1 MQGQKE
7 LFQATW
13 IPILALRPNG
23 YIYGQIPCG
32 VLIPPFV
39 RQWQQAGP
47 CRVAIQLALTVCAGT
62 QCLPST
68 D

>member
-13 IPILALRPNG
+13 IPILAF
-23 YIYGQIPCG
+23 GQIPCG

-47 CRVAIQLALTVCAGT
+47 CRVAIQLALTVYAGT